1 MSNFNIRTQEQSLQ
15 NMITSSTRIDNIFK
29 IPNNNQPLL
38 FGDTIKYDGEN
49 WDFFSETL
57 FLLSE
62 NTYINQAEKY
72 IIFDNYGTKDF
83 IVAENFF
90 MYTGINKRKIFFD
103 IQLLYK
109 WSESDVPPRFRLE
122 LYIKRE
128 KNEIIELIF
137 QQLIGINDFINI
149 NGLFSSSVI
158 IDLENN
164 DKIYIK
170 IIKNNENILILKQ
183 NSNIKLKYIR

>member
-122 LYIKRE
+122 LYVK
-128 KNEIIELIF
+128 KNKTNLIELIF
-137 QQLIGINDFINI
+137 QQLIGLNDFINI
-149 NGLFSSSVI
+149 NGLLSSSVI